1 MKRPLAWILAV
12 ALLLPVTTPSLAAED
27 LGAALISMEFDNA
40 PLKDVLKILSEQ
52 SGLNFVA
59 SQDVESRKVTV
70 FLENV
75 PIDDALD
82 GIMSANNLRYEKKRG
97 VFVVFPSL
105 ESADSASGAALG
117 ASAGGTITK
126 VFRLRYSRL
135 SISPM
140 DVGGKSVIDDL
151 PSPEIINAV
160 SATSADEEEKKKEE
174 DEKTNLMAER
184 GIDKLVSS
192 LLTEFGRVAI
202 DVNTNSL
209 IVTDTPQKLQEIE
222 KVLQKI
228 DVPASQV
235 MLEVQMMEVRKG
247 LLEDHGVD
255 WGGTNGRLLSFTGPR
270 QSTGFPFK
278 EFPFK
283 GNIGPHY
290 IDPISDTSSIPDIDD
305 DGNILPVVG
314 GRSTLEFGVLS
325 AQELSAVLR
334 LITSQSDTKILARP
348 RVLAL
353 NNEAANFKLVTKT
366 VVGQKSTLVSSQA
379 ISTFTTGEAVT
390 ADTGIQLKIT
400 PQINEDQTI
409 GLFLQPSIT
418 TVQASNFFPEDF
430 LEPTTRTVRTIARV
444 KDHQTLVLAGIV
456 DNDVSVSNRKIP
468 VLGDLPFLGNA
479 FKYKSVREQ
488 NREFL
493 IFVTPHIVRHYDS
506 LAADSATAHG
516 RDIAVKRMLDSFQEN
531 ELNIQM
537 DPLESYARAAFPI
550 EKDEK
555 KLIEETARKTLTPA
569 IESEMNASLDTF
581 APSPAERR

>member
-12 ALLLPVTTPSLAAED
+12 ALVLPVASPAAAADE

-97 VFVVFPSL
+97 VFVVFPTL
-105 ESADSASGAALG
+105 ESADSASGAVAG
-117 ASAGGTITK
+117 ASAGGMVTK

-151 PSPEIINAV
+151 PSPEIITAV
-160 SATSADEEEKKKEE
+160 STTSAEEEDKKQE

-228 DVPASQV
+228 DVPANQV

-506 LAADSATAHG
+506 LAADSATAQG

-550 EKDEK
+550 ESDEK

-569 IESEMNASLDTF
+569 IESEMNSSLDTF

>member
-1 MKRPLAWILAV
+1 MKRAL
-12 ALLLPVTTPSLAAED
+12 ALLLAAALILPVPATTLAADE
-27 LGAALISMEFDNA
+27 LGGSLISMEFDNA

-82 GIMSANNLRYEKKRG
+82 GIMSANNLRYEKKKG
-97 VFVVFPSL
+97 VFVVFPSV
-105 ESADSASGAALG
+105 ESAESAAGPG
-117 ASAGGTITK
+117 ASPGGLQTRIFKLKYT
-126 VFRLRYSRL
+126 RL

-151 PSPEIINAV
+151 PSPEVV
-160 SATSADEEEKKKEE
+160 SVVKSADDAEKKDEDKE
-174 DEKTNLMAER
+174 EKTNLMAER
-184 GIDKLVSS
+184 GADKIVSS
-192 LLTEFGRVAI
+192 LLSEFGKVAV

-209 IVTDTPQKLQEIE
+209 IVTDSPQKLQEIE

-228 DVPASQV
+228 DVPAQQV

-255 WGGTNGRLLSFTGPR
+255 WGGTNGRLLSFSGPR
-270 QSTGFPFK
+270 QSTSFPFF
-278 EFPFK
+278 EGPFR
-283 GNIGPHY
+283 GNQATNI
-290 IDPISDTSSIPDIDD
+290 IDPITNTTNIPDVND
-305 DGNILPVVG
+305 DGDVLGNFG
-314 GRSTLEFGVLS
+314 GRPSIELGVLS

-334 LITSQSDTKILARP
+334 LITSQSDTKVLARP

-366 VVGQKSTLVSSQA
+366 VVGVKSTLVTSQ
-379 ISTFTTGEAVT
+379 SLTTFTVGEAVT
-390 ADTGIQLKIT
+390 ADTGITLKIT
-400 PQINEDQTI
+400 PQVNEDSTV

-418 TVQASNFFPEDF
+418 TVAASNFFPDDF
-430 LEPTTRTVRTIARV
+430 LEPTTRTVRTTVRV

-456 DNDVSVSNRKIP
+456 DNDVIVTNRKIP
-468 VLGDLPFLGNA
+468 GLGDLPLLGNA
-479 FKYKSVREQ
+479 FKYKSSNEK

-493 IFVTPHIVRHYDS
+493 IFITPHIVRHYDS
-506 LAADSATAHG
+506 LAADSATADG
-516 RDIAVKRMLDSFQEN
+516 RDLAVKRMLDSFQEN
-531 ELNIQM
+531 ELNM
-537 DPLESYARAAFPI
+537 HLDPLEVRMRSALPI
-550 EKDEK
+550 EHDEK
-555 KLIEETARKTLTPA
+555 KLIEDAARKALTPKM
-569 IESEMNASLDTF
+569 ESEMNSSLDAF